1 MTASFPSQLV
11 SVNHVRLFLQTI
23 KFEHSVFALPFAILT
38 AFQLEDGLPPAA
50 PFTWVLVAM
59 VGLRTFAMTANRLID
74 ARIDSLNPRT
84 ADRAMPAGL
93 ITAKHM
99 WLSMLISLGFYGAAV
114 SQLDPLTWILA
125 PIPVAVM
132 TLYPYTKRFT
142 WLSHFVL
149 GLTYLFVPPAT
160 WIAFTG
166 NLPIWTVIM
175 GVAAALWVTGF
186 DIIYG
191 TQDVEVD
198 VKQGLHSIPAR
209 FGVDRAL
216 MTARWL
222 HIMAIVG
229 LIVSGFLLLV
239 GPLYWVG
246 IGITAALLWYEHT
259 LVSPRD
265 LTKLTV
271 AFFTMN
277 GVIAVVFG
285 VFTSLDGMLI

>member
-11 SVNHVRLFLQTI
+11 SVNHIRLFLQTI

-93 ITAKHM
+93 ITEKHM

-125 PIPVAVM
+125 PVPVAVM
-132 TLYPYTKRFT
+132 TMYPYTKRFT

-149 GLTYLFVPPAT
+149 GLIYLFVPPAT

-209 FGVDRAL
+209 FGVGRAL